1 MNAFVA
7 YFCMG
12 MNAFVVRCAI
22 LHMGINA
29 FVAILLAETMVPAS
43 KVPIYLIGI
52 SFFFFCSGTI
62 FSQFI
67 VKRPSLS
74 SAPLTFTS
82 SAIVNDLE
90 NDL

>member
-43 KVPIYLIGI
+43 KAPI
-52 SFFFFCSGTI
+52 
-62 FSQFI
+62 FI
-67 VKRPSLS
+67 
-74 SAPLTFTS
+74 
-82 SAIVNDLE
+82 
-90 NDL
+90 